1 MRLGVFGG
9 TFDPPHIGHLI
20 LAAEALTQ
28 LELDR
33 VLWVLTPNP
42 PHKTRRPLTSV
53 EPRCALLEAAL
64 GDDPAFVISRV
75 DLDRPPPHY
84 AVDTMRLLRQDYP
97 YDRLVYL
104 MGSDSLDD
112 LPLWHKAQEF
122 VLQCDELGVMCR
134 PGRDLDLE
142 ELEAA
147 LPGLLRRVRTLEAP
161 LLEISSTRLREKI
174 AAGGAYRY
182 YLPTRVYTLI
192 EELQLYR
199 AAQAQP

>member
-1 MRLGVFGG
+1 MRLGIFGG

-20 LAAEALTQ
+20 LAAEAFAQ

-42 PHKTRRPLTSV
+42 PHKTRRPLTPV
-53 EPRCALLEAAL
+53 ELRYDLLQAAVE
-64 GDDPAFVISRV
+64 DDPAFVISRV

-97 YDRLVYL
+97 QDRLVYL

-112 LPLWHKAQEF
+112 LPLWHMAQEF

-134 PGRDLDLE
+134 PGPDLDRA

-174 AAGGAYRY
+174 ASRGAYRY
-182 YLPTRVYTLI
+182 YLPRGVYELI

-199 AAQAQP
+199 TAEAQP